1 MAVPAEQR
9 KVYHFWGV
17 LNRYVAG
24 FEEIIV
30 HELGSIGGG
39 DTREEVLH
47 DVTFKLCD
55 EIDRLH
61 GMGEQVTAY
70 TEEEAASFA
79 RELCE
84 ELRGD
89 PESEVE
95 SWSLLRV
102 TADMGNRPPG
112 KTQEE
117 LDAIAAFER
126 ESWAE
131 YLAETEAD
139 HKKCSCQ

>member
-1 MAVPAEQR
+1 MAAPSERQ

-17 LNRYVAG
+17 LNRFVCGY
-24 FEEIIV
+24 EEIIV
-30 HELGSIGGG
+30 DELGSIGGG
-39 DTREEVLH
+39 DTWEDALH

-61 GMGEQVTAY
+61 GMGERVTAR
-70 TEEEAASFA
+70 TEEEAASCA
-79 RELCE
+79 EKRRE
-84 ELRGD
+84 ELRSGEYPGD
-89 PESEVE
+89 VPE
-95 SWSLLRV
+95 SWSLVRITV
-102 TADMGNRPPG
+102 DMDNRPPG

-131 YLAETEAD
+131 YLAETGAAD
-139 HKKCSCQ
+139 GP